1 MRTGD
6 ELESF
11 EHPDGV
17 VSLVIDNGVLFT
29 AGWDGIARAW
39 DARRGKQLLS
49 FGDAVTHLY
58 TVL

>member
-1 MRTGD
+1 
-6 ELESF
+6 LESF